1 MLRQRLISATVFLPV
16 IAASI
21 WLGDIWFSLIIG
33 AAALLGFHEFR
44 QLVSKKGQTPLLF
57 PGLLLI
63 AAIMY
68 FAYRGEIYSVWLL
81 PVIVLLPLIWV
92 VLRSL
97 ISHAGAEG
105 AFGDWL
111 WTLGGTI
118 YVGWLLSFW
127 ILLRGNFGW
136 EWTLLAI
143 LSTFAVD
150 SMAYFTGRAWGRHPL
165 APGISPGKSCEG
177 AAGGIIT
184 GVAVVVILSYLLG
197 LIEASPF
204 STVLGS
210 QVEIWKV
217 LVLGIVVGVFAQVGD
232 LAESMLKRGAGVGE
246 SSTLIPGHGGILDRL
261 DSLLFTGV
269 LTYYYLYMVIL

>member
-1 MLRQRLISATVFLPV
+1 MLRQRVISAIVFVPV

-21 WLGDIWFSLIIG
+21 WLGDIWFSLVTG
-33 AAALLGFHEFR
+33 AAALLGFHEFHR
-44 QLVSKKGQTPLLF
+44 LVSRKGQTPLLF

-81 PVIVLLPLIWV
+81 PAIVLLPLVWV

-97 ISHAGAEG
+97 ISCRGAEG

-111 WTLGGTI
+111 WTLGGII

-127 ILLRGNFGW
+127 VILRGTFGW

-150 SMAYFTGRAWGRHPL
+150 SMAYFMGRAWGRHSL
-165 APGISPGKSCEG
+165 APGISPGKSWEG
-177 AAGGIIT
+177 AVGGVIG
-184 GVAVVVILSYLLG
+184 GVAAAMLLSYLLG
-197 LIEASPF
+197 LIEIAPF
-204 STVLGS
+204 CSLPGINIEVWKVPVLGLL
-210 QVEIWKV
+210 I
-217 LVLGIVVGVFAQVGD
+217 GMFAQLGD
-232 LAESMLKRGAGVGE
+232 LAESMLKRGVGAGE
-246 SSTLIPGHGGILDRL
+246 ASNLIPGHGGILDRL
-261 DSLLFTGV
+261 DSLLFTGI
-269 LTYYYLYMVIL
+269 LTYYYLYMVVL